1 MLNLITCFFIF
12 PPLISSG
19 QVKKL
24 DNGNLIITGKGCGST
39 TELKYLPHLPD
50 NPEDH
55 DCVIVL
61 KTSGKL
67 ADDKGRDFL
76 SDEAQWAGEGSG
88 SEGSGSEGSGSE
100 GSGSEGSGSEG
111 SDAENS
117 PICDRKLIGNGVCQ
131 EECNVLQFNF
141 DGGDCLNK

>member
-24 DNGNLIITGKGCGST
+24 DNGNFIITGKGCGST

-88 SEGSGSEGSGSE
+88 SEGSGSEGSGFE
-100 GSGSEGSGSEG
+100 GSG
-111 SDAENS
+111 SDAEN
-117 PICDRKLIGNGVCQ
+117 CDRKLIGNGVCQ